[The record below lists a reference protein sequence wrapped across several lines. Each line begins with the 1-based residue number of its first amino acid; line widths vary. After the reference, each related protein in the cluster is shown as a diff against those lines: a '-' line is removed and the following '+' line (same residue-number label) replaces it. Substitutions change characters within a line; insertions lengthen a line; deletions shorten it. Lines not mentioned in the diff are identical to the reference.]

1 MDHLVSLTRESVV
14 RSQIL
19 PILEMLPYLVRATCK
34 DYLEKPYLITPFTY
48 IRNQRLSQN
57 PTTGDCS
64 LYAMNF
70 IELYMLQNPWNDLI
84 LIEEANMYNYRKG
97 YAVDLNEHGIGSI
110 T

>member
-1 MDHLVSLTRESVV
+1 
-14 RSQIL
+14 
-19 PILEMLPYLVRATCK
+19 MLPYLVRATCK